1 MEFLYSPT
9 HWVAFATLLFVVLV
23 VYLKVPA
30 MVTGALDARA
40 KLIADE
46 LDAAR
51 KLREEGQALLAS
63 YQRRTA
69 NAQAEVQEIITRAQ
83 AEAASLAVEMKADMA
98 AQFERRT
105 KLAEEKIARAEVQAM
120 QEVRGIAAD
129 VAIAAAR
136 KLITEQLSADKART
150 IVAQSIADAGVKLH

>member
-1 MEFLYSPT
+1 MEFLYNPV
-9 HWVAFATLLFVVLV
+9 HWVAIATALFVVLV

-83 AEAASLAVEMKADMA
+83 SEAASLAAEMKADMA

-120 QEVRGIAAD
+120 QEVRSIAAD

-136 KLITEQLSADKART
+136 KLITEQLGADKAKAL
-150 IVAQSIADAGVKLH
+150 VAKSIADAGVKLH

>member
-9 HWVAFATLLFVVLV
+9 HWVAIATVLFVVLV
-23 VYLKVPA
+23 LYLKVPA
-30 MVTGALDARA
+30 MVTSALDARA
-40 KLIADE
+40 KVIADE

-69 NAQAEVQEIITRAQ
+69 NAQSEVQEIITRAQ
-83 AEAASLAVEMKADMA
+83 AEAASLAAEMKADMA

-129 VAIAAAR
+129 VAITVAR
-136 KLITEQLSADKART
+136 RLIAEQLGADKARA